1 MKLADLFDH
10 IRVDLPI
17 FLMVLAIL
25 ISAIAVIYIKHISRN
40 EFISLQKLENTRD
53 KLNEEWGRLLL
64 EESTWSGPGQ
74 IEQQASLRLN
84 MIVPTAD
91 VLVVI
96 KQ

>member
-1 MKLADLFDH
+1 VKLADLFDH

-17 FLMVLAIL
+17 LLMVLAIL

-64 EESTWSGPGQ
+64 EESTWAGPGRV
-74 IEQQASLRLN
+74 EQQSRVRLK

-91 VLVVI
+91 MTVVVRP
-96 KQ
+96 